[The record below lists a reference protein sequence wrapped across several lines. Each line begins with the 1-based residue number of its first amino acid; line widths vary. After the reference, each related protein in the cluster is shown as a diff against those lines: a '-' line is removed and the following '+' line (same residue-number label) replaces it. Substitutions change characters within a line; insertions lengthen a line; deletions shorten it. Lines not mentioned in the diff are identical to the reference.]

1 MRRSLAVCGNASL
14 IGSVDAFR
22 ASLQV
27 YRHVLQPQH
36 RRRQHPAMPGDQLA
50 IIGHHARHGPAEL
63 GHAGCDLGHLV
74 VVVDLG
80 IASIG
85 PQPVDRSRLDLAW
98 RKDKV
103 HGGGLNL
110 VEGGH
115 ADARRRMPS
124 GQIGVGDLGEI
135 KNAREGFPPG
145 ELLR

>member
-1 MRRSLAVCGNASL
+1 MDKYFTGALRPRTL
-14 IGSVDAFR
+14 
-22 ASLQV
+22 
-27 YRHVLQPQH
+27 
-36 RRRQHPAMPGDQLA
+36 
-50 IIGHHARHGPAEL
+50 
-63 GHAGCDLGHLV
+63 
-74 VVVDLG
+74 
-80 IASIG
+80 G
-85 PQPVDRSRLDLAW
+85 PQPVNRPRLDLAW